1 LLSSQIIVLFLQLS
15 KSRVQLSYQFEI
27 IKPSNH
33 GALQAPISCQIAF
46 LDKECWNLYSRV
58 IDSATSNGNSA
69 TTGWI
74 DNL

>member
-46 LDKECWNLYSRV
+46 LDKEC
-58 IDSATSNGNSA
+58 
-69 TTGWI
+69 
-74 DNL
+74 